1 MRYKCLERLKPYAS
15 YTGFTMV
22 EMAIVLVI
30 MGLLLGGILKGQAM
44 INNAKV
50 NSLIADVKGIQTAF
64 LAFQDRYHHVP
75 GDWDQASTAIPG
87 AVNCSSN
94 CNTGAIDTAQKSV
107 LAFNHLSAAG
117 FLAGDYSGAGAINT
131 AANSPVN
138 RWGGV
143 MQIAF
148 DGNYATAT
156 ATSGNTPRHN
166 IKTGNMMPVSVL
178 RELDTKLDN
187 ESPVSGGFRFSAWS
201 SGSTA
206 PAVAGAGGCT
216 TNGAAADS
224 LWDAGNTSAASNCG
238 GALLLD

>member
-1 MRYKCLERLKPYAS
+1 MKINTLKQLKWAAK
-15 YTGFTMV
+15 TAGFTMI

-30 MGLLLGGILKGQAM
+30 MGLLLGGVLKGQAM

-87 AVNCSSN
+87 AVNCTTA

-117 FLAGDYSGAGAINT
+117 FLTGDYNGLGTTNT

-156 ATSGNTPRHN
+156 AATGNTPRHN

-187 ESPVSGGFRFSAWS
+187 ESPVTGGFRFTNWSA
-201 SGSTA
+201 GSAA
-206 PAVAGAGGCT
+206 PAISGAGGCT
-216 TNGAAADS
+216 TTGAAADS
-224 LWDAGNTSAASNCG
+224 LWDAGNTAAASNCG